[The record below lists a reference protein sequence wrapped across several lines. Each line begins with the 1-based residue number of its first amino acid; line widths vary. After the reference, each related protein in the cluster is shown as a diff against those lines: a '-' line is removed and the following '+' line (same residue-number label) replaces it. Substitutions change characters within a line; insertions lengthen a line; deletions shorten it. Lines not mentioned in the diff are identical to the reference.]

1 MGYEEDPPPTP
12 LLPLQ
17 YVEVNSEFLF
27 VIVNHYSSKA
37 EEFLLATEVN
47 KILSKILYFR
57 LDHYCSSGT
66 QGVGGNIEVRLNV
79 AGAWAG
85 RRDFCSKSMRIGVLA
100 ALHVW
105 HCAP

>member
-27 VIVNHYSSKA
+27 VLVNHYSSKA

-66 QGVGGNIEVRLNV
+66 QGVGDNIEVTFNV
-79 AGAWAG
+79 AGAWAD
-85 RRDFCSKSMRIGVLA
+85 RWDFCSKWMRIGVLA
-100 ALHVW
+100 ARHVW
-105 HCAP
+105 HYAP

>member
-27 VIVNHYSSKA
+27 VLVNHYSSKA
-37 EEFLLATEVN
+37 EDLLLATEVN

-57 LDHYCSSGT
+57 LDHHFSSGT
-66 QGVGGNIEVRLNV
+66 QGVGGNIEVIFNV

-85 RRDFCSKSMRIGVLA
+85 RRDFCSKSTRIGVLA